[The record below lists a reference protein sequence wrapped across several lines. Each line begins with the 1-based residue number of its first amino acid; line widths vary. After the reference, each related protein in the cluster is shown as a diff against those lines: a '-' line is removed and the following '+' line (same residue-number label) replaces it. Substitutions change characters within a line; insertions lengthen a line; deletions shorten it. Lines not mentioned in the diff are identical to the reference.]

1 MNDDIH
7 VNNTAEHSQDIMPK
21 DSGRVIRLVAIC
33 VVIFTFVGLIFASNA
48 MRSTTAGN
56 VWDQATT
63 VGSLDAKNHY
73 IMYTDL
79 MCPYCDVFSRQLM
92 EHWDEFEGYLAEN
105 DILFEVRL
113 TDLLYYSG
121 NTISRNAAE
130 AVYCAKNEG
139 KFWDF
144 YHSALAALWDDYH
157 SKGIGSSQSA
167 PPITNMPEDY
177 WLKIGHSV
185 GLSEDFDNCV
195 ANRESATAVEETSIR
210 AGRFASGM
218 PTFQFNDFYTSGF
231 GENWGWE
238 YVKGYLD
245 EGLKKH

>member
-1 MNDDIH
+1 MNDIQ
-7 VNNTAEHSQDIMPK
+7 NTETTQDIAPK
-21 DSGRVIRLVAIC
+21 DSGRVIRLVAII
-33 VVIFTFVGLIFASNA
+33 VVILTFAGLIFASNA
-48 MRSTTAGN
+48 MRRTTADN

-63 VGSLDAKNHY
+63 AGNLDAKNHY

-79 MCPYCDVFSRQLM
+79 MCPYCDVFSRQLL
-92 EHWDEFEGYLAEN
+92 EHWDEFETYLAEN

-121 NTISRNAAE
+121 SANSRNAAE

-144 YHSALAALWDDYH
+144 YHEALTSLWDDYH

-167 PPITNMPEDY
+167 PPITNMPADY
-177 WLKIGHSV
+177 WLEVGHSV
-185 GLSEDFDNCV
+185 GLGNNFDQCV
-195 ANRESATAVEETSIR
+195 ANRDSATAVEETTLR
-210 AGRFASGM
+210 AGKFASGM
-218 PTFQFNDFYTSGF
+218 PTFQFNDAYLSGF

-238 YVKGYLD
+238 HVLSYLN
-245 EGLKKH
+245 EGLK